1 MLKIIS
7 SRFSNDID
15 GDANKVEENSYKK
28 YLLARVNKE
37 TAKVLSA

>member
-7 SRFSNDID
+7 SRFSNDVD
-15 GDANKVEENSYKK
+15 GDAHKVEKNSYKK

-37 TAKVLSA
+37 TAEVLLA